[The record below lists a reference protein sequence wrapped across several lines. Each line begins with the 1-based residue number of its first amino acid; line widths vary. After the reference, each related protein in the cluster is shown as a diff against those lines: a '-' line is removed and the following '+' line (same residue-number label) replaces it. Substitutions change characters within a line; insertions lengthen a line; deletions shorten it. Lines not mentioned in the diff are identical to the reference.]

1 MWEKGQRRG
10 RKRGIRKEEV
20 GKRNK
25 EEDKGGRKG
34 IDGRDVVEGVNRRE
48 RCDERSEK
56 TESVVVVAVVV
67 VAVTIAVAVA
77 VNISGS
83 HLCSDTSNT
92 PKVPADVPTLNF
104 LPS

>member
-1 MWEKGQRRG
+1 M
-10 RKRGIRKEEV
+10 
-20 GKRNK
+20 
-25 EEDKGGRKG
+25 
-34 IDGRDVVEGVNRRE
+34 VVA
-48 RCDERSEK
+48 
-56 TESVVVVAVVV
+56 VVVVAVVV